1 MKCGIHSTTPNA
13 WAKQAVVP
21 AIQPFPS
28 TTSDGEAI
36 LIDEATGA
44 VTFFSCVCIDRWSG
58 PDCKTPPPP
67 PSRRLLDAT
76 SRKPLEAVS
85 PAAGVPLK
93 FILQT
98 LSGFWGFAKLQES
111 NRIAEIAY
119 SKLHRFIAVE
129 LTLPR
134 AERVAPR
141 DMLKFCRD
149 TIERLAETSPLVPD
163 AIVKE
168 FQAKFSATYA
178 DVAIPDRANGLRRIT
193 VNSKPVPE
201 VNALDSPPAAGE
213 VPGVP
218 IRITVANAPGN

>member
-1 MKCGIHSTTPNA
+1 MSSDMDAPSITWNPELENLLKVEGEKALGSAWIHARCEAYYAQRNQWITIPCVVLSTLSGSASVGSQTMFSD
-13 WAKQAVVP
+13 AKTASL
-21 AIQPFPS
+21 AI
-28 TTSDGEAI
+28 
-36 LIDEATGA
+36 GA
-44 VTFFSCVCIDRWSG
+44 VSIFVG
-58 PDCKTPPPP
+58 
-67 PSRRLLDAT
+67 
-76 SRKPLEAVS
+76 
-85 PAAGVPLK
+85 
-93 FILQT
+93 ILQT

-168 FQAKFSATYA
+168 FQAKFSSAYS
-178 DVAIPDRANGLRRIT
+178 DVAVPDRANGLRRIT

-201 VNALDSPPAAGE
+201 LNALESPPATVE
-213 VPGVP
+213 VPGDAS
-218 IRITVANAPGN
+218 IRITMVNAPGN